1 MSENH
6 RIDKWLW
13 SVRLFKTR
21 SLAAE
26 AVRGGKVKL
35 NCDAAKPSKEL
46 KIGDEISFRFGPIIK
61 TFKVVEFPSSRVG
74 APLVKDYCTDLT
86 PQEEYEKLKVA
97 REFEKP
103 FFYSGKGRPTK
114 KDRRKLDERFG
125 GGM

>member
-35 NCDAAKPSKEL
+35 NGDAAKPSKEL
-46 KIGDEISFRFGPIIK
+46 KVGDEISFRFGPIIK

-74 APLVKDYCTDLT
+74 APLVKDFCTDLT

-125 GGM
+125 DGM

>member
-35 NCDAAKPSKEL
+35 NGDAAKPSKEL
-46 KIGDEISFRFGPIIK
+46 KVGDEISFRFGPIIK

-74 APLVKDYCTDLT
+74 APLVKDFCTDLT
-86 PQEEYEKLKVA
+86 PQEEYEKLKAA

-103 FFYSGKGRPTK
+103 FFYNGKGRPTK

-125 GGM
+125 DGM

>member
-21 SLAAE
+21 SLSAE

-35 NCDAAKPSKEL
+35 NGDAVKPSKEL
-46 KIGDEISFRFGPIIK
+46 KIGDQISFRAGPIIK
-61 TFKVVEFPSSRVG
+61 SFKVIGFPASRVG
-74 APLVKDYCTDLT
+74 APLVKDFCTDLT
-86 PQEEYEKLKVA
+86 SAEEYEKLQVA

-125 GGM
+125 DGM

>member
-26 AVRGGKVKL
+26 AVRGGKIKL
-35 NCDAAKPSKEL
+35 NGDAVKPSKEL
-46 KIGDEISFRFGPIIK
+46 KAGDEISFRFGPIIK
-61 TFKVVEFPSSRVG
+61 TFRVLEFPASRVG
-74 APLVKDYCTDLT
+74 APLVKDYCLDLT
-86 PQEEYEKLKVA
+86 PSEEYEKLKVA

-125 GGM
+125 DGM